1 MAIAEWLTR
10 VEEEIQRVE
19 NALRESRR
27 RLLRTFFFETLRP
40 ANPAVV
46 EDRMRAGD
54 QRIRGFGRRLQMLRN
69 AQQSLIVR
77 LAIILGDRRD

>member
-27 RLLRTFFFETLRP
+27 LLRTFLETLRP

-54 QRIRGFGRRLQMLRN
+54 QRIRGLRWSQKRSSFFLLLLQPSGQVTAAAGER
-69 AQQSLIVR
+69 S
-77 LAIILGDRRD
+77 